1 MEFSF
6 RVRWTSTDNRTNE
19 KFLGTQDCANIGE
32 AMRSVGEY
40 IEADV
45 DLSNAKEIAVT
56 SMPN

>member
-6 RVRWTSTDNRTNE
+6 RVRWTSIDDRTNE
-19 KFLGTQDCANIGE
+19 KFLGTQDCANMGE
-32 AMRSVGEY
+32 AMRSLGEY

-45 DLSNAKEIAVT
+45 DLSKAKEIAIT

>member
-19 KFLGTQDCANIGE
+19 KFLGTQDCANMGE

-40 IEADV
+40 IEADA
-45 DLSNAKEIAVT
+45 DLSKAKEIAIT